1 MKIVTEV
8 TYVDRCVWRR
18 LSWWSGG
25 SQVLKSINIIVSTR
39 QDSTQEQ
46 EQHAE
51 SLTTLHP
58 SVVFVTVTFLVCMMY
73 SMKIVGAFDLQS
85 LSTWSLTNICI
96 KFGND
101 NG

>member
-1 MKIVTEV
+1 VG
-8 TYVDRCVWRR
+8 RCAWRR

-25 SQVLKSINIIVSTR
+25 SQVLRSIIIIVSTR
-39 QDSTQEQ
+39 QHSTQEQ

-58 SVVFVTVTFLVCMMY
+58 SVLFVAVTFLVCMLS
-73 SMKIVGAFDLQS
+73 SMKIVGAFDLQG
-85 LSTWSLTNICI
+85 LSAWSLTNIFI

-101 NG
+101 NGIRSISVIT

>member
-8 TYVDRCVWRR
+8 TCVGRCAWRR

-25 SQVLKSINIIVSTR
+25 SQVLRRINIIVSTR

-46 EQHAE
+46 EQHTE
-51 SLTTLHP
+51 SLTTHHP
-58 SVVFVTVTFLVCMMY
+58 SVVFVVVTFLACMLY
-73 SMKIVGAFDLQS
+73 SMKIVGAFDLQD